1 VQGSFA
7 FDLVQLVKN
16 SPETF
21 FVVSQGTLLP
31 NQRTELVR
39 QSIAAHASHIL
50 FIDSDMRF
58 PADGLDRLL
67 ANGQDI
73 IGANCKHRQADKW
86 TAGVATLKDSK
97 GIEQV
102 EQIGFGFTLI
112 RVEVFI
118 KMPQPWFATPY
129 DGQKFVGE
137 DIFFCAKAEDAGHE
151 IYIDHDLSK
160 EIQHTGNKDFGV
172 DL

>member
-1 VQGSFA
+1 
-7 FDLVQLVKN
+7 
-16 SPETF
+16 
-21 FVVSQGTLLP
+21 
-31 NQRTELVR
+31 
-39 QSIAAHASHIL
+39 
-50 FIDSDMRF
+50 MRF